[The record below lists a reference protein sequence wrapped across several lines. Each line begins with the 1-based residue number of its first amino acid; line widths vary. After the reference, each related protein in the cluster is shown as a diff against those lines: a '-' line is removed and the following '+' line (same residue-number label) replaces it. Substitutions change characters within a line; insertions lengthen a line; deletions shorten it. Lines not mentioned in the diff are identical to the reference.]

1 MRTHIQ
7 QYEVC
12 SSMRTHIQQYE
23 VPADE
28 PALRELLAQPTRC
41 RLRVRVLRRLL
52 PHALHHRAEALDI
65 RLELLLVSCAR
76 YQL

>member
-1 MRTHIQ
+1 M
-7 QYEVC
+7 Y
-12 SSMRTHIQQYE
+12 SSMRTHIA

-65 RLELLLVSCAR
+65 RLELLLVCAR